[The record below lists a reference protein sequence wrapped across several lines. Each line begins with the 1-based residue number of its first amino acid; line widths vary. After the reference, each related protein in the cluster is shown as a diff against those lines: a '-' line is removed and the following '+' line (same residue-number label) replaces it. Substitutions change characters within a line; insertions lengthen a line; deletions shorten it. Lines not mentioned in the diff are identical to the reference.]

1 MDPLVFA
8 GPVITPNP
16 IVIIPL
22 FLTNAQLALV
32 VVAFIVSTDSNL
44 DAARYCWANS
54 FVYRILVARCL
65 LAFYRSLNR

>member
-22 FLTNAQLALV
+22 FLINAQLALV
-32 VVAFIVSTDSNL
+32 IVAYIVGTDSNL
-44 DAARYCWANS
+44 DAARYC
-54 FVYRILVARCL
+54 
-65 LAFYRSLNR
+65 